1 MKTFRFLIGLV
12 AVAVAVGCQQEDFSV
27 EKKQTEQTTLLALQA
42 KIDLSQKVTE
52 QTVENVA
59 NFFSKKKFASRSADR
74 EIKDICAINDSI
86 GNPFCY
92 VVNYGNSSGFIIVS
106 ATKDYNPILA
116 YSETG
121 SFDVDKINTSGTS
134 VWLNEQS
141 HYLSLA
147 SELPDSIKSKFRAM
161 WTQYETQDLA
171 PGVSRSESDVY
182 NLISRSI
189 NEWTNQGYTVYRLS
203 EYKLTDEFNNLPSD
217 VKETLLYLPS
227 GYANPNYGGSE
238 NVSFVLKKDVG
249 IYNYVG
255 PLLSTTWGQ
264 ELGYNSYIP
273 GNKATG
279 CVAVAMAQIMKYHQ
293 YPTTDFAWNFMME
306 DSPTTET
313 AQLMADIYV
322 KVGEDSGS
330 NINKAK
336 NAFVNS
342 YHYSASV
349 IDHNASSV
357 RNELDNGRPVY
368 MRGFNDTDL
377 FGILLD
383 EGHAWVCDG
392 YSNSDVMYEYK
403 LMTLE
408 QCPSDYEPTIFLN
421 PYTTVIHES
430 YSPTYYHMNWGWY
443 GICNGNYL
451 DDNMTVNPDGNS
463 YHFKHSRKDIINI
476 QPEN

>member
-1 MKTFRFLIGLV
+1 MKNFRFLIGLV

-249 IYNYVG
+249 IYNYVA
-255 PLLSTTWGQ
+255 PLTNTTWGQ
-264 ELGYNSYIP
+264 EGGYNFLIP
-273 GNKATG
+273 DGVPAG
-279 CVAVAMAQIMKYHQ
+279 CVTVAMAQIMKYHQ
-293 YPTTDFAWNFMME
+293 YPTTDFAWSYMMDNLPTIETAELME
-306 DSPTTET
+306 DIFEE
-313 AQLMADIYV
+313 A
-322 KVGEDSGS
+322 G
-330 NINKAK
+330 INPDNSKAGIENAS

-342 YHYSASV
+342 YNYSASV

-368 MRGFNDTDL
+368 MRGESNDD
-377 FGILLD
+377 
-383 EGHAWVCDG
+383 GHAWVCDG
-392 YSNSDVMYEYK
+392 YSNSNTIYEYK

-408 QCPSDYEPTIFLN
+408 QCPSGYEPTMFTN
-421 PYTTVIHES
+421 PYTTTIHES
-430 YSPTYYHMNWGWY
+430 YTPSYYHMNWGWY
-443 GICNGNYL
+443 GTCNGYYL
-451 DDNMTVNPDGNS
+451 DDNMVVNPEGENVHYYRD
-463 YHFKHSRKDIINI
+463 REDIINI
-476 QPEN
+476 QPNN